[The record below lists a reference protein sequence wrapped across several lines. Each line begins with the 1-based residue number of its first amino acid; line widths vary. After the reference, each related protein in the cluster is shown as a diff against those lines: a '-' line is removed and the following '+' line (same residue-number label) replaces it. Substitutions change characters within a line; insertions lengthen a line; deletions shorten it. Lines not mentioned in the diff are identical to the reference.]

1 MVYKPKE
8 AKETFALP
16 ADKIFDGIIISIRDS
31 TVKELVRE
39 LENWKG
45 DPNSPAIELDVEVK
59 HEEKSFSFNQ
69 LFTYNDVGGQTQ
81 YSPRSNLGKYKNKYG
96 KLPEVGDQVKALTN
110 SEGFLKLKLD

>member
-8 AKETFALP
+8 AKEIFALP
-16 ADKIFDGIIISIRDS
+16 ADKIFDGVITDIKDS

-45 DPNSPAIELDVEVK
+45 DPNSPAIELSMEVK
-59 HEEKSFSFNQ
+59 HEEKSFNFTQ

-81 YSPRSNLGKYKNKYG
+81 YSPRSNLGKYKKKYD

-110 SEGFLKLKLD
+110 SDGFLKLKLD